1 MRRDDDRA
9 QARMLADALDGGEPT
24 TDELRAIVQVLEAAA
39 AEARLDVPAQETEQ
53 ALRAARPAPRAG
65 RRRIWPAAAV
75 ALAVVVAAAALLLAG
90 PFGSGP
96 AADVQAQALA
106 ALGGRGSVLEVVER
120 VTPGPAGGFAPSIRT
135 GWIDPTRGR
144 AAWVQRAAGGVVLD
158 RTVVE
163 RGRVT
168 RYDPATHTAVV
179 APSCAALATGCAT
192 AVDPIAVYRRA
203 LTRLAA
209 SETEAVTFRGRPAY
223 RFTLPMQ
230 RLADAARVAQVVT
243 VDAHTLLPERIEWR
257 VRRSGGRPRAAAVI
271 DIEKAL
277 VTPRELAPQDAF
289 GVALPPGT
297 VVTELQA
304 TGRPVAISGVRRL
317 TLAQARGMRPAI
329 DWLGPVFAH
338 HRLGAIE
345 LVRFGNGTA
354 VRLRYGPL
362 VVWNYG
368 AVIPPPLLGTAGIPV
383 KQFPVGSRT
392 ARLYQTASGGIA
404 IEVDRPGGTVAVTAT
419 GAAPVPSFDAVGR
432 LRPITSR

>member
-9 QARMLADALDGGEPT
+9 LARMLADALDGEEPP

-53 ALRAARPAPRAG
+53 ALRAARPAPRA
-65 RRRIWPAAAV
+65 RRRIWPAAAIAV
-75 ALAVVVAAAALLLAG
+75 AVVAAAAALLLAG

-120 VTPGPAGGFAPSIRT
+120 IAPGPEGGFAPSTRT

-144 AAWVQRAAGGVVLD
+144 AAWVQRAADGVVLD

-163 RGRVT
+163 RGRIT
-168 RYDPATHTAVV
+168 RYDPATHTALV
-179 APSCAALATGCAT
+179 APSCVALATGCAT

-209 SETEAVTFRGRPAY
+209 TETQPVTYRGRPAY

-230 RLADAARVAQVVT
+230 RLPDATRVAQVVT

-257 VRRSGGRPRAAAVI
+257 VRRPGGRPRAAAVI
-271 DIEKAL
+271 DIRKAL

-289 GVALPPGT
+289 GVVLPPGT
-297 VVTELQA
+297 AVTELQSP
-304 TGRPVAISGVRRL
+304 GRPVRLTGVRRL
-317 TLAQARGMRPAI
+317 TLAQARALRPAV
-329 DWLGPVFAH
+329 DWLGPRFAG

-345 LVRFGNGTA
+345 LLRYGPGTA

-362 VVWNYG
+362 LIWNYG
-368 AVIPPPLLGTAGIPV
+368 RVIPPPLLGTAGVPV
-383 KQFPVGSRT
+383 KQFPAGSRT
-392 ARLYQTASGGIA
+392 ARLYQTAAAGIA
-404 IEVDRPGGTVAVTAT
+404 LEVDRPGGTVAVTAT
-419 GAAPVPSFDAVGR
+419 GAATVPPFGAVGR
-432 LRPITSR
+432 LRPITSG